1 MQALLVSGFSEFPS
15 SSRRCILVEGIQ
27 VLTRKS
33 VTTVLKRLTKDGVSS
48 DVPFFHCS
56 FHSTMRQV
64 LRYID
69 IDLWNALELV
79 GFDCLPQ
86 VQEVLEKGKKRR
98 EEHKEEDENK

>member
-1 MQALLVSGFSEFPS
+1 M
-15 SSRRCILVEGIQ
+15 VEGIQ

-56 FHSTMRQV
+56 FHSIMRQV

-79 GFDCLPQ
+79 GFDCLPE
-86 VQEVLEKGKKRR
+86 VQEVLEKGKKKP
-98 EEHKEEDENK
+98 EEEAKEEDENE

>member
-48 DVPFFHCS
+48 DTPFNS
-56 FHSTMRQV
+56 FQRIMRQV

-69 IDLWNALELV
+69 LDLWNALELV
-79 GFDCLPQ
+79 GFDCLPE
-86 VQEVLEKGKKRR
+86 VQEVLEKGKKKP
-98 EEHKEEDENK
+98 EEEPKEEDENK

>member
-1 MQALLVSGFSEFPS
+1 
-15 SSRRCILVEGIQ
+15 
-27 VLTRKS
+27 
-33 VTTVLKRLTKDGVSS
+33 
-48 DVPFFHCS
+48 
-56 FHSTMRQV
+56 MRQV

-98 EEHKEEDENK
+98 ELHKEEDEKE

>member
-1 MQALLVSGFSEFPS
+1 M
-15 SSRRCILVEGIQ
+15 VEGIQ

-56 FHSTMRQV
+56 FHSIMRQV

-79 GFDCLPQ
+79 GFDCLPE
-86 VQEVLEKGKKRR
+86 VQEVLEKGEKKP
-98 EEHKEEDENK
+98 EEEPKEEEEENE

>member
-1 MQALLVSGFSEFPS
+1 
-15 SSRRCILVEGIQ
+15 
-27 VLTRKS
+27 
-33 VTTVLKRLTKDGVSS
+33 
-48 DVPFFHCS
+48 
-56 FHSTMRQV
+56 MRQV

-98 EEHKEEDENK
+98 EEHKEEDEK

>member
-27 VLTRKS
+27 VLTRKT

-48 DVPFFHCS
+48 DTPFNS
-56 FHSTMRQV
+56 FQRIMRQV

-69 IDLWNALELV
+69 LDLWNALELV

-98 EEHKEEDENK
+98 ELHKEEDEKE